1 MQRHSVFLRY
11 METQKS
17 HSTPSS
23 FSLKQLEDLL
33 YEYFGKKAPAMPEGL
48 KEFIV
53 KFGPWITLV
62 MMIMLLPLILAF
74 LGIGAV
80 LMPFSFIGGINAG
93 FNHSVSFIF
102 SIIILVIE
110 AIALPGLFK
119 RQIGAWRLM
128 FYISLLNAVSSV
140 ISMNIGGLI
149 IGTLI
154 SFYVLFQI
162 KSKYS

>member
-1 MQRHSVFLRY
+1 MNTPNHS
-11 METQKS
+11 
-17 HSTPSS
+17 STPSS

-33 YEYFGKKAPAMPEGL
+33 YEYFGKKAPALPEGL

-53 KFGPWITLV
+53 KFSPWITLV
-62 MMIMLLPLILAF
+62 MMIMMLPIILAF

-80 LMPFSFIGGINAG
+80 LMPMSFMGGATFGVNYT
-93 FNHSVSFIF
+93 VSFIF
-102 SIIILVIE
+102 FIIMLVID

-119 RQIGAWRLM
+119 RKLSAWRLI
-128 FYISLLNAVSSV
+128 FYVSLVSAVHN
-140 ISMNIGGLI
+140 IITMNLGGLI

-154 SFYVLFQI
+154 TFYVLFQI